1 MTTYPPSVMA
11 RVGKYVVDKTAL
23 DNKIAILV
31 QNQIRFECIPWTIVG
46 LWDLRVL
53 GKDME
58 RVLSLPGM
66 V

>member
-1 MTTYPPSVMA
+1 MTTYPLAVMA
-11 RVGKYVVDKTAL
+11 RVGQYVVDKTAL
-23 DNKIAILV
+23 DKKIAILI

-58 RVLSLPGM
+58 RTLALPGM
-66 V
+66 I